1 MEKKMKLA
9 VIDLVATLLCTFG
22 IGGMFM
28 LDIANF
34 VGVIT
39 RSTLY
44 DLAVAPGIIAMI
56 GWIVV
61 MHRVMHDKCTL
72 LDN

>member
-9 VIDLVATLLCTFG
+9 VIDLVATLLCAIG

-39 RSTLY
+39 RSELY
-44 DLAVAPGIIAMI
+44 DLAVAPGIVAAI

-72 LDN
+72 LD